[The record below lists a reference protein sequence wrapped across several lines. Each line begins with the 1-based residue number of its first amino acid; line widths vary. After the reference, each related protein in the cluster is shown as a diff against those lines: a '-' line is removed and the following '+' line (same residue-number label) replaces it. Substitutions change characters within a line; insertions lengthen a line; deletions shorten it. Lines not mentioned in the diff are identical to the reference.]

1 MEYILCHPA
10 SRKQRYF
17 CSWFGA
23 SLVLQCKCRDP
34 GREPASRFCANCQYP
49 LPGIVR
55 EEGACYSQITNDG
68 PVEIIDPINRVERRY
83 LTIMFCDLVNSTR
96 LATRLDP
103 EELLQIIQTYRNL
116 CIAIIKKYDGFVACN
131 MGDGVMS
138 YFGYPQ
144 AHEDDAERAV
154 YAALDL
160 LASIKTGETR
170 LGDGNGN
177 RVSIRIGI
185 ASGLVVVGNPIGA
198 GAEPQET
205 VIGEAPNLAARLQA
219 LAQPDTVIV
228 STETRDIIQN
238 RFRLVN
244 IGAHALAGFSK
255 TQMLWQVV
263 NTAEM
268 EKPLHT
274 TGLINPSVLV
284 GRYKEFKRII
294 RQWELAQH
302 RNGRVV
308 LVCGETGIGKSNLL
322 ETLRTYVSLEISD
335 QFIFRCSPLHNN
347 DNLYTGLE
355 QIQASVGL
363 TPVDPVAEKKLTTK
377 SVEAKP
383 CLIIVEDAHWI
394 DPLSLEL
401 INKLIPEIRGKPVL
415 LAISHRIHFR
425 PPSLWF
431 EHDHVERISLE
442 PLNRPAAEF
451 FIRQVVGERQIS
463 TQFISRI
470 IAGGDGIPFF
480 LEELTRTALQTQ
492 YAGTRNLQ
500 PIPGNFEI
508 PKKVRAVLMA
518 RLDQH
523 SISREVVQ
531 LAATLGLEFSYSLLT
546 KIWTQNQDKLD
557 TALNSLCRSELLVK
571 TGDMEDACYTF
582 KWVLMREV
590 AYQSILKR
598 VRQHLHRRIIR
609 VLEEH
614 FPDHVKLHPELLD
627 HHYTLAGSPKIIE
640 P

>member
-1 MEYILCHPA
+1 M
-10 SRKQRYF
+10 
-17 CSWFGA
+17 
-23 SLVLQCKCRDP
+23 
-34 GREPASRFCANCQYP
+34 
-49 LPGIVR
+49 VR
-55 EEGACYSQITNDG
+55 EEDARYSQIINDG
-68 PVEIIDPINRVERRY
+68 PVEIIAPINRVERRY

-96 LATRLDP
+96 LATSLDP

-116 CIAIIKKYDGFVACN
+116 CVTIIKKYGGFVACN

-198 GAEPQET
+198 GTEPQET

-228 STETRDIIQN
+228 SAETRNLIQN
-238 RFRLVN
+238 RFRLIN
-244 IGAHALAGFSK
+244 IGVHALAGFNK
-255 TQMLWQVV
+255 TQMLWQVI
-263 NTAEM
+263 NATDM
-268 EKPLHT
+268 EKHPQT
-274 TGLINPSVLV
+274 TRQIKPAGLV
-284 GRYKEFKRII
+284 GRSMEFKRII
-294 RQWELAQH
+294 RQWKLARR

-322 ETLRTYVSLEISD
+322 ETLRKYVSLEIAD
-335 QFIFRCSPLHNN
+335 QFIFRCSPLHKNG
-347 DNLYTGLE
+347 NLHTGLE
-355 QIQASVGL
+355 QILASFDL
-363 TPVDPVAEKKLTTK
+363 TPAECVAEKKLTTK
-377 SVEAKP
+377 PVEASP
-383 CLIIVEDAHWI
+383 CLIILEDAHWI
-394 DPLSLEL
+394 DPASLEL
-401 INKLIPEIRGKPVL
+401 LDKLIPKIRGRPVL

-425 PPSLWF
+425 PPSQWF
-431 EHDHVERISLE
+431 EHNHVERISLK
-442 PLNRPAAEF
+442 PLNRPAAEL
-451 FIRQVVGERQIS
+451 FIRQIIGARQIS
-463 TQFISRI
+463 TQLISRI

-480 LEELTRTALQTQ
+480 LEELTRTALETQ
-492 YAGTRNLQ
+492 LAGTGNLQ

-508 PKKVRAVLMA
+508 PKKVHAVLMA

-523 SISREVVQ
+523 SISREAAQ
-531 LAATLGLEFSYSLLT
+531 LAAALGHEFSYSLLT

-557 TALNSLCRSELLVK
+557 AALNALCRSGLLVK
-571 TGDMEDACYTF
+571 TGDTEDACYTF

-598 VRQHLHRRIIR
+598 VRQHLHKRIIR

-614 FPDHVKLHPELLD
+614 FPEHVRLHPELLD
-627 HHYTLAGSPKIIE
+627 YHYTLAGSPKNH
-640 P
+640 